1 MSIYGSFAIFDGEED
16 LPAPLIYQRSHVLP
30 HPGDARGG
38 SLDLGLIS
46 GWVTRDGKC
55 LHGRDDMCPED
66 DHVWP
71 YLRVSLTHPNDPE
84 GVTVVLDAA
93 QVAKLHDELATWLD
107 AAGPS
112 GRLWIPANSA
122 GVV

>member
-46 GWVTRDGKC
+46 GWVSRNGKC
-55 LHGRDDMCPED
+55 LYGRDDDDMCPED
-66 DHVWP
+66 HHRLWP
-71 YLRVSLTHPNDPE
+71 YLRVSLAHPNDPE
-84 GVTVVLDAA
+84 GVTVVLDAD

-107 AAGPS
+107 RAEPDPDAEKPK
-112 GRLWIPANSA
+112 
-122 GVV
+122 